1 MLTPAPQAKTKR
13 LLRRLNADFR
23 GKAPLRNKRSK
34 RSEVMEIN
42 GAEAHVIVDN
52 RRMVHRA
59 PVGGRLRLAL
69 AALMVVLVIA
79 FLIGLSVGYQP
90 LDLAAIKSDPIA
102 SAVFFRLRLPR
113 VLMAGLVGASLAMV
127 GAALQALF
135 RNPLADPFTLG
146 VSGGA
151 SLGASIA
158 IAFGLGLNLAGVP
171 LIFVAAFAGGAMSV
185 LLVYR
190 LARSGGGI
198 MLPGALLLAGVVL
211 NLCASAGVLVIQYLT
226 SYGRALQI
234 LRWLIGSLDVVGFDL
249 LWKMLIFLFPA
260 WLVLVAQARDLHLL
274 ATGEEP
280 AASLGVNVRRTERMV
295 FLAASLIVG
304 VTVSVGGAIGFVGLI
319 VPHAARLLFGQDV
332 RVLLPASF
340 LLGAA
345 FLILADTLA
354 RVAISPGELPV
365 GAITALLGGPVF
377 LLLLRRQQRYSAM

>member
-1 MLTPAPQAKTKR
+1 VVGIVISSSSGNVKLSEAELTKVRT
-13 LLRRLNADFR
+13 
-23 GKAPLRNKRSK
+23 
-34 RSEVMEIN
+34 M
-42 GAEAHVIVDN
+42 VDTPRATN
-52 RRMVHRA
+52 RAR
-59 PVGGRLRLAL
+59 VGVRLRIAL
-69 AALMVVLVIA
+69 PLLILGLVVA
-79 FLIGLSVGYQP
+79 FLIGLYVGYQS
-90 LDLAAIKSDPIA
+90 LDLAALKSDPIA
-102 SAVFFRLRLPR
+102 RAIFFRLRLPR

-158 IAFGLGLNLAGVP
+158 IAFGLGLNLVGVP
-171 LIFVAAFAGGAMSV
+171 LIFIAAFVGASVSV
-185 LLVYR
+185 LLVYQ
-190 LARSGGGI
+190 LARSGGGT

-211 NLCASAGVLVIQYLT
+211 NLSASAGVLVIQYLA

-249 LWKMLIFLFPA
+249 IWKMLIFLVPG
-260 WLVLVAQARDLHLL
+260 WLILFAYARDLHLL
-274 ATGEEP
+274 ATGEES
-280 AASLGVNVRRTERMV
+280 AASLGVDVRRTERVV
-295 FLAASLIVG
+295 FLASSLIVA

-319 VPHAARLLFGQDV
+319 VPHAARLIFGQDV

-340 LLGAA
+340 FLGAT

>member
-1 MLTPAPQAKTKR
+1 MNAMSQTANTSSSPIKR
-13 LLRRLNADFR
+13 AR
-23 GKAPLRNKRSK
+23 
-34 RSEVMEIN
+34 
-42 GAEAHVIVDN
+42 
-52 RRMVHRA
+52 
-59 PVGGRLRLAL
+59 VGLRLRVAL
-69 AALMVVLVIA
+69 PLLIIGLIIA
-79 FLIGLSVGYQP
+79 FLIGLYVGYQP
-90 LDLAAIKSDPIA
+90 LNLTALKTDPIA
-102 SAVFFRLRLPR
+102 RAVFLRLRLPR
-113 VLMAGLVGASLAMV
+113 VIMAGLIGASLSMV

-151 SLGASIA
+151 SLGASVA
-158 IAFGLGLNLAGVP
+158 IAFGLGLNLMGVP
-171 LIFVAAFAGGAMSV
+171 LIFIAAFVGASVSV

-190 LARSGGGI
+190 LARSGGGT

-211 NLCASAGVLVIQYLT
+211 NLSASAGVLVIQYLA

-249 LWKMLIFLFPA
+249 IWKMLVFLLPG
-260 WLVLVAQARDLHLL
+260 WIVLIAHARDLHLL
-274 ATGEEP
+274 ATGEEES
-280 AASLGVNVRRTERMV
+280 AASLGVDVRRTERTV
-295 FLAASLIVG
+295 FLASSLIVA

-319 VPHAARLLFGQDV
+319 VPHAARLVFGQDV

-365 GAITALLGGPVF
+365 GAITALMGGPVF
-377 LLLLRRQQRYSAM
+377 LLLLKRQQRYSAI

>member
-1 MLTPAPQAKTKR
+1 MASLSQRARQSDAAE
-13 LLRRLNADFR
+13 L
-23 GKAPLRNKRSK
+23 KA
-34 RSEVMEIN
+34 
-42 GAEAHVIVDN
+42 AVDN
-52 RRMVHRA
+52 SRPGKRA
-59 PVGGRLRLAL
+59 RVGLRLRVAL
-69 AALMVVLVIA
+69 PLLIIILIIA
-79 FLIGLSVGYQP
+79 FLVGLYVGYQP
-90 LDLAAIKSDPIA
+90 LSLAALKTDPIA
-102 SAVFFRLRLPR
+102 RAVFFRLRLPR
-113 VLMAGLVGASLAMV
+113 VVMAGLVGASLAMV

-151 SLGASIA
+151 SLGASVA
-158 IAFGLGLNLAGVP
+158 IAFGLGLNLVGVP
-171 LIFVAAFAGGAMSV
+171 FIFIAAFVGASLSV

-190 LARSGGGI
+190 LARSGGGT

-211 NLCASAGVLVIQYLT
+211 NLSASAGVLVIQYLA

-249 LWKMLIFLFPA
+249 IWKMLVFLIPG
-260 WLVLVAQARDLHLL
+260 WLVLVAHARDLHLL
-274 ATGEEP
+274 ATGESDS
-280 AASLGVNVRRTERMV
+280 AASLGVDVRRTERMV
-295 FLAASLIVG
+295 FLASSLIVA

-319 VPHAARLLFGQDV
+319 VPHAARLIFGQDV

-354 RVAISPGELPV
+354 RVLISPGELPV

-377 LLLLRRQQRYSAM
+377 LLLLRKQQRYSAM

>member
-1 MLTPAPQAKTKR
+1 MPSSPSKG
-13 LLRRLNADFR
+13 LRESDTL
-23 GKAPLRNKRSK
+23 KL
-34 RSEVMEIN
+34 N
-42 GAEAHVIVDN
+42 GADLATPGAIVDKPLTTN
-52 RRMVHRA
+52 RAR
-59 PVGGRLRLAL
+59 VGVRLRVAL
-69 AALMVVLVIA
+69 PLLIVFLIIAL
-79 FLIGLSVGYQP
+79 LIGLYVGYQP
-90 LDLAAIKSDPIA
+90 LDLAALRSDPIA
-102 SAVFFRLRLPR
+102 RAVFLRLRLPR
-113 VLMAGLVGASLAMV
+113 VVMAGLVGASLAMV

-151 SLGASIA
+151 ALGASIA
-158 IAFGLGLNLAGVP
+158 IAFGLGLSLAGVP
-171 LIFVAAFAGGAMSV
+171 LIFIAAFTGAGLSV
-185 LLVYR
+185 FLVYR
-190 LARSGGGI
+190 LAHSGGGV

-211 NLCASAGVLVIQYLT
+211 NLCASAGVLVIQYLA

-249 LWKMLIFLFPA
+249 IWKMLIFLIPG
-260 WLVLVAQARDLHLL
+260 WLVLVANARDLHLL
-274 ATGEEP
+274 ATGEES
-280 AASLGVNVRRTERMV
+280 AASLGVDVRRTERMV
-295 FLAASLIVG
+295 FIASSLIVG

-377 LLLLRRQQRYSAM
+377 LLLLRKQQRYSAM

>member
-1 MLTPAPQAKTKR
+1 MPSVQKSDSL
-13 LLRRLNADFR
+13 
-23 GKAPLRNKRSK
+23 
-34 RSEVMEIN
+34 SESVERERARQW
-42 GAEAHVIVDN
+42 GRAEV
-52 RRMVHRA
+52 
-59 PVGGRLRLAL
+59 RLRVAL
-69 AALMVVLVIA
+69 PLL
-79 FLIGLSVGYQP
+79 LIGLVLALLIGLYMGYQP
-90 LDLAAIKSDPIA
+90 LDLASLRSDPLA
-102 SAVFFRLRLPR
+102 RAVFLHLRLPR
-113 VLMAGLVGASLAMV
+113 VVMAGLVGASLAMA

-158 IAFGLGLNLAGVP
+158 IAFGLGVNFVGVP
-171 LIFVAAFAGGAMSV
+171 LIFIAAFVGAALSV

-190 LARSGGGI
+190 LARSGGGV
-198 MLPGALLLAGVVL
+198 MLPGALLLSGVVL
-211 NLCASAGVLVIQYLT
+211 NLCASAGVLVVQYLA

-249 LWKMLIFLFPA
+249 IWKMLIFLLPG
-260 WLVLVAQARDLHLL
+260 WLVLIAQARDLHLL
-274 ATGEEP
+274 ATGEES
-280 AASLGVNVRRTERMV
+280 AASLGVDVRRTERMV
-295 FLAASLIVG
+295 FMASSLIVG

-319 VPHAARLLFGQDV
+319 VPHTARLLFGQDV

-345 FLILADTLA
+345 FLVLADTLA

-377 LLLLRRQQRYSAM
+377 LFLLRSQQRYSAM

>member
-1 MLTPAPQAKTKR
+1 M
-13 LLRRLNADFR
+13 NAMSQT
-23 GKAPLRNKRSK
+23 ANTSSSP
-34 RSEVMEIN
+34 IN
-42 GAEAHVIVDN
+42 
-52 RRMVHRA
+52 RA
-59 PVGGRLRLAL
+59 RVGLRLRLAL
-69 AALMVVLVIA
+69 PLLILGLIIA
-79 FLIGLSVGYQP
+79 FLIGLYVGYQP
-90 LDLAAIKSDPIA
+90 LSLTALKTDPIA
-102 SAVFFRLRLPR
+102 RAVFLRLRLPR
-113 VLMAGLVGASLAMV
+113 VIMAGLIGASLSMV

-151 SLGASIA
+151 SLGASAA
-158 IAFGLGLNLAGVP
+158 IAFGLGLNLVGVP
-171 LIFVAAFAGGAMSV
+171 LIFFAAFVGASVSV

-190 LARSGGGI
+190 LARSGGGT

-211 NLCASAGVLVIQYLT
+211 NLSASAGVLVIQYLA

-249 LWKMLIFLFPA
+249 IWKMLIFLLPG
-260 WLVLVAQARDLHLL
+260 WIVLIAHARDLHLL
-274 ATGEEP
+274 ATGEEES
-280 AASLGVNVRRTERMV
+280 AASLGVDVRRTERTV
-295 FLAASLIVG
+295 FLASSLIVA

-319 VPHAARLLFGQDV
+319 VPHAARLVFGQDV

-365 GAITALLGGPVF
+365 GAITALMGGPVF
-377 LLLLRRQQRYSAM
+377 LLLLKRQQRYSAI

>member
-1 MLTPAPQAKTKR
+1 MPSLSQRARQSDAAE
-13 LLRRLNADFR
+13 L
-23 GKAPLRNKRSK
+23 KA
-34 RSEVMEIN
+34 
-42 GAEAHVIVDN
+42 AVDN
-52 RRMVHRA
+52 SRPEKRA
-59 PVGGRLRLAL
+59 RVGLRLRVAL
-69 AALMVVLVIA
+69 PLLIIILIIA
-79 FLIGLSVGYQP
+79 FLVGLYVGYQP
-90 LDLAAIKSDPIA
+90 LSLAALKTDPIA
-102 SAVFFRLRLPR
+102 RAVFFRLRLPR
-113 VLMAGLVGASLAMV
+113 VVMAGLVGASLAMV

-151 SLGASIA
+151 SLGASVA
-158 IAFGLGLNLAGVP
+158 IPFRLGLNLVGVP
-171 LIFVAAFAGGAMSV
+171 FIFISAFVGASMSV

-190 LARSGGGI
+190 LARSGGGT

-211 NLCASAGVLVIQYLT
+211 NLSASAGVLVIQYLA

-249 LWKMLIFLFPA
+249 IWKMLVFLIPS
-260 WLVLVAQARDLHLL
+260 WLVLIAHARDLHLL
-274 ATGEEP
+274 ATGESES
-280 AASLGVNVRRTERMV
+280 AASLGVDVRRTERMV
-295 FLAASLIVG
+295 FLASSLIVA

-319 VPHAARLLFGQDV
+319 VPLAARLVFGQDV

-340 LLGAA
+340 LLGAT

-365 GAITALLGGPVF
+365 GAITALMGGPVF

>member
-1 MLTPAPQAKTKR
+1 MLSAAHR
-13 LLRRLNADFR
+13 E
-23 GKAPLRNKRSK
+23 G
-34 RSEVMEIN
+34 I
-42 GAEAHVIVDN
+42 AEAVQHTRHEARGRVSV
-52 RRMVHRA
+52 
-59 PVGGRLRLAL
+59 RLRVALPLLFGGLILAL
-69 AALMVVLVIA
+69 
-79 FLIGLSVGYQP
+79 FIGLYVGYQP
-90 LDLAAIKSDPIA
+90 LDLSALRSDPLA
-102 SAVFFRLRLPR
+102 RVVFLRLRLPR
-113 VLMAGLVGASLAMV
+113 VLMAGIVGASLAMV

-151 SLGASIA
+151 SLGASLA
-158 IAFGLGLNLAGVP
+158 IAFGLGVSFSGVP
-171 LIFVAAFAGGAMSV
+171 VIFVAAFTGAALSV

-190 LARSGGGI
+190 LARSGGSGL

-211 NLCASAGVLVIQYLT
+211 NLCASAGVLVIQYLA

-249 LWKMLIFLFPA
+249 IWKMLVFLIPG
-260 WLVLVAQARDLHLL
+260 WIVLAAHARDLHLL
-274 ATGEEP
+274 ATGEES
-280 AASLGVNVRRTERMV
+280 AASLGVNVRRTQRLV
-295 FLAASLIVG
+295 FAASSLIVG
-304 VTVSVGGAIGFVGLI
+304 VTVSVGGAVGFVGLI

-345 FLILADTLA
+345 FLVLADALA

-377 LLLLRRQQRYSAM
+377 LLLLKRQQRYSAM